1 MVRAEE
7 SAVTRADVV
16 IIGGGGAGLAAASA
30 AAELGRRVILLEKN
44 PALGG
49 STAWSVGSVSAT
61 CTPHQIRMG
70 IKDCPEHH
78 LEDLQRFSGDLAGRD
93 NFSLARVLT
102 ENTPA
107 MFRWLLATGL
117 EFVGPLPEPP
127 HRQPRMHNILPNSK
141 AFPYWLGRH
150 CRRLGVDIRLN
161 TRVDRLIVDAGR
173 ITGVAATLP
182 DGRRHDFIAQGG
194 VVLAAGDFSASR
206 ELKAKYA
213 SEEVA
218 AVDAVNPTST
228 GDGIRMALE
237 RGAVVVNGDHLRG
250 PIMRFVPPLRPKLIQ
265 RLPPLRWL
273 TRAMRWSF
281 DYLPA
286 WLLRPF
292 LMSFLT
298 TALAPS
304 HELFRHGA
312 ILVDKDGLRFA
323 DEHDRPDR
331 AAAMRRDGMAFIVF
345 DQSVADQFSSWPNF
359 ISTAP
364 AVGYAYLDDY
374 RRTRRD
380 IFHRAGTLAEL
391 AARMG
396 VPRDAFEKTVA
407 DYNAGREMRG
417 ASARGGRPR
426 VAVPPFYALGP
437 AKAYI
442 IFTNGGLKVTER
454 LEVVSAAGDIIPGL
468 YAAGSNGQGGMLL
481 EGHGHHL
488 GWAFVSGRL
497 AGRHAALLA
506 SDGVGD
512 ANRSESVTGAK
523 RLLDGINGATS

>member
-1 MVRAEE
+1 VVGAKGGDGVLRLSFPGEPRALNPNASPLDEYALFIGQNIFSKLVSLTDDGRVLPDVAEQWSESDDGLSYTFRLRSDVRWHDGRPLTSE
-7 SAVTRADVV
+7 DVRSTFAQ
-16 IIGGGGAGLAAASA
+16 IATSSNSELAAH
-30 AAELGRRVILLEKN
+30 V
-44 PALGG
+44 
-49 STAWSVGSVSAT
+49 
-61 CTPHQIRMG
+61 
-70 IKDCPEHH
+70 
-78 LEDLQRFSGDLAGRD
+78 AG
-93 NFSLARVLT
+93 
-102 ENTPA
+102 
-107 MFRWLLATGL
+107 
-117 EFVGPLPEPP
+117 
-127 HRQPRMHNILPNSK
+127 
-141 AFPYWLGRH
+141 
-150 CRRLGVDIRLN
+150 
-161 TRVDRLIVDAGR
+161 
-173 ITGVAATLP
+173 
-182 DGRRHDFIAQGG
+182 
-194 VVLAAGDFSASR
+194 
-206 ELKAKYA
+206 
-213 SEEVA
+213 
-218 AVDAVNPTST
+218 VDAVNPTST

-237 RGAVVVNGDHLRG
+237 HGAVVVNGDHMHG
-250 PIMRFVPPLRPKLIQ
+250 PIMRFVPPMRPKLIQ

-273 TRAMRWSF
+273 TQAMRWSF

-286 WLLRPF
+286 RLLRPF

-304 HELFRHGA
+304 HDLFRRGA

-323 DEHDRPDR
+323 DEQLGPDR
-331 AAAMRRDGMAFIVF
+331 AAVRRREGMAFIVF
-345 DQSVADQFSSWPNF
+345 DKLVADLFSSWPNF

-396 VPRDAFEKTVA
+396 VPRDSFEKTIA
-407 DYNAGREMRG
+407 DYNAGRQADG
-417 ASARGGRPR
+417 ASVRGERPL

-454 LEVVSAAGDIIPGL
+454 LEVVNAAGAIIPRL

-506 SDGVGD
+506 SDGG
-512 ANRSESVTGAK
+512 SGAVMP
-523 RLLDGINGATS
+523 NPVS

>member
-1 MVRAEE
+1 MNDAGL
-7 SAVTRADVV
+7 TTGCDVV
-16 IIGGGGAGLAAASA
+16 VVGGGGAGLAAASA
-30 AAELGRRVILLEKN
+30 AARLGRRVVLLEKN
-44 PALGG
+44 PELGG

-61 CTPHQIRMG
+61 CTPHQIAQG
-70 IKDCPEHH
+70 IKDSPQYHW
-78 LEDLQRFSGDLAGRD
+78 EDLKRFSGELAHRD
-93 NFSLARVLT
+93 NSILARVLT
-102 ENTPA
+102 EDTPE
-107 MFRWLLATGL
+107 MFRWLLSTGL
-117 EFVGPLPEPP
+117 EFVGPFPEPP
-127 HRQPRMHNILPNSK
+127 HRQPRMHNVLPNSK
-141 AFPYWLGRH
+141 AFPYLLGRH

-161 TRVDRLIVDAGR
+161 TRADRLIADAGR

-194 VVLAAGDFSASR
+194 VVLAGGDFSASR

-213 SEEVA
+213 SEEIA
-218 AVDAVNPTST
+218 GVDAVNPTST

-250 PIMRFVPPLRPKLIQ
+250 PIVRFVPPLRPKLIQ
-265 RLPPLRWL
+265 RLPPLRLL
-273 TRAMRWSF
+273 TRTMRWSF
-281 DYLPA
+281 DNLPV

-312 ILVDKDGLRFA
+312 ILVDMDGLRFA
-323 DEHDRPDR
+323 DEHDQPDR
-331 AAAMRRDGMAFIVF
+331 AAARRRGGTAFIVF
-345 DQSVADQFSSWPNF
+345 DKAVADRFSSWPNF

-374 RRTRRD
+374 RRTRQD
-380 IFHRAGTLAEL
+380 IFHRAGTPAEL

-396 VPRDAFEKTVA
+396 VPRDVFEKTVA
-407 DYNAGREMRG
+407 DYNAGNAAHG
-417 ASARGGRPR
+417 ASARGERPQ
-426 VAVPPFYALGP
+426 VVVPPFYALGP

-454 LEVVSAAGDIIPGL
+454 LEVVNAAEEIIPGL

-506 SDGVGD
+506 SDGGSG
-512 ANRSESVTGAK
+512 AVTSNH
-523 RLLDGINGATS
+523 IS

>member
-1 MVRAEE
+1 MND
-7 SAVTRADVV
+7 AVPASEYDVV
-16 IIGGGGAGLAAASA
+16 VVGGGGAGLAAASEA
-30 AAELGRRVILLEKN
+30 ARLGRRVVLLEKN
-44 PALGG
+44 PDLGG
-49 STAWSVGSVSAT
+49 TTAWSVGSVSAT
-61 CTPHQIRMG
+61 CTPHQIRKG

-78 LEDLQRFSGDLAGRD
+78 LEDLKLFSGELVDRD
-93 NFSLARVLT
+93 NFILARVLT
-102 ENTPA
+102 ENTPE
-107 MFRWLLATGL
+107 MFRWLLSTGL
-117 EFVGPLPEPP
+117 EFVGPFPEPP
-127 HRQPRMHNILPNSK
+127 HRQPRMHNILPNSR
-141 AFPYWLGRH
+141 AFPYLLGRH

-161 TRVDRLIVDAGR
+161 TRADRLIADAGR
-173 ITGVAATLP
+173 ITGVAVTLP
-182 DGRRHDFIAQGG
+182 DGRRHDFMAQGG
-194 VVLAAGDFSASR
+194 VVLAGGDFSASP

-218 AVDAVNPTST
+218 GVDAVNPTST

-237 RGAVVVNGDHLRG
+237 HGAVVVNGDHMHG
-250 PIMRFVPPLRPKLIQ
+250 PIMRFVPPMRPKLIQ

-273 TRAMRWSF
+273 TRTMRWSF

-304 HELFRHGA
+304 HDLFRHGA
-312 ILVDKDGLRFA
+312 ILVDRDGLRFA
-323 DEHDRPDR
+323 DEHQGPDR
-331 AAAMRRDGMAFIVF
+331 AAVRRRGGMAFIVF
-345 DQSVADQFSSWPNF
+345 DKLVADRFSSWPNF

-396 VPRDAFEKTVA
+396 VPRDAFEQTIA
-407 DYNAGREMRG
+407 DYNAGRQPHG
-417 ASARGGRPR
+417 ASPRGDRPL
-426 VAVPPFYALGP
+426 VTVPPFYALGP

-454 LEVVSAAGDIIPGL
+454 LEVVNAAGAIIPGL

-497 AGRHAALLA
+497 AGRHAALLH
-506 SDGVGD
+506 
-512 ANRSESVTGAK
+512 NTTQ
-523 RLLDGINGATS
+523 LI

>member
-1 MVRAEE
+1 M
-7 SAVTRADVV
+7 SDAVLNSEYDVV
-16 IIGGGGAGLAAASA
+16 VVGGGGAGLAAASEA
-30 AAELGRRVILLEKN
+30 ARLGRRVVLLEKN
-44 PALGG
+44 PDLGG
-49 STAWSVGSVSAT
+49 TTAWSVGSVSAT
-61 CTPHQIRMG
+61 CTPHQIAKG

-78 LEDLQRFSGDLAGRD
+78 LEDLKLFSGELVDRD
-93 NFSLARVLT
+93 NFILARVLT
-102 ENTPA
+102 ENTPD
-107 MFRWLLATGL
+107 MFRWLLSTGL
-117 EFVGPLPEPP
+117 VFVGPLPEPP

-141 AFPYWLGRH
+141 AFPYLLGRH

-161 TRVDRLIVDAGR
+161 TRADRLIADAGR
-173 ITGVAATLP
+173 ITGVAVTLP
-182 DGRRHDFIAQGG
+182 DGRRHDFMARGG
-194 VVLAAGDFSASR
+194 VVLAGGDFSASP

-218 AVDAVNPTST
+218 GVDAVNPTST

-237 RGAVVVNGDHLRG
+237 HGAVVLNGDHMHG
-250 PIMRFVPPLRPKLIQ
+250 PIMRFVPPKRPKLIQ

-273 TRAMRWSF
+273 TRSMRWSF

-304 HELFRHGA
+304 HELFRRGA
-312 ILVDKDGLRFA
+312 ILVDKQGLRFA
-323 DEHDRPDR
+323 DERDRPD
-331 AAAMRRDGMAFIVF
+331 AAAAQRPDGMAFIVF
-345 DQSVADQFSSWPNF
+345 DKPVADAFCAWPNF

-374 RRTRRD
+374 RRTRPD
-380 IFHRAGTLAEL
+380 IFHRANTFAEL
-391 AARMG
+391 AASMG
-396 VPRDAFEKTVA
+396 IPRDRFETTIA
-407 DYNAGREMRG
+407 DYNGGNAAG
-417 ASARGGRPR
+417 ASPRAERPSL
-426 VAVPPFYALGP
+426 ATPPYYALGP
-437 AKAYI
+437 LKAYI

-454 LEVVSAAGDIIPGL
+454 VEVVNSDGAIIPGL

-506 SDGVGD
+506 SDGQP
-512 ANRSESVTGAK
+512 N
-523 RLLDGINGATS
+523 

>member
-1 MVRAEE
+1 MVQAGD
-7 SAVTRADVV
+7 ATRTAADVV
-16 IIGGGGAGLAAASA
+16 VVGGGGAGLAAASA
-30 AAELGRRVILLEKN
+30 AAELGRHVILLEKN
-44 PALGG
+44 PDLGG

-61 CTPHQIRMG
+61 CTPHQIGKG

-78 LEDLQRFSGDLAGRD
+78 LEDLMRFSGELVHRD
-93 NFSLARVLT
+93 NLSLARVLT
-102 ENTPA
+102 ENTSA
-107 MFRWLLATGL
+107 MFRWLLAMGL
-117 EFVGPLPEPP
+117 VFVGPFPEPP
-127 HRQPRMHNILPNSK
+127 HRQPRMHNVLPNSK
-141 AFPYWLGRH
+141 AFPYLLGRH
-150 CRRLGVDIRLN
+150 CRGLGVDIRLN
-161 TRVDRLIVDAGR
+161 VRADQLIADAGR

-194 VVLAAGDFSASR
+194 VVLAGGDFSASR

-265 RLPPLRWL
+265 RLPPLHPL
-273 TRAMRWSF
+273 TLAMRWSF
-281 DYLPA
+281 DHLPA

-304 HELFRHGA
+304 HDLFRHGA
-312 ILVDKDGLRFA
+312 ILVDMDGVRFA
-323 DEHDRPDR
+323 DERNRPDR
-331 AAAMRRDGMAFIVF
+331 AAAKRRGGMAFIVF
-345 DQSVADQFSSWPNF
+345 DKLVADQFSSWPNF

-391 AARMG
+391 AARMD
-396 VPRDAFEKTVA
+396 VPRDGFEKTVA
-407 DYNAGREMRG
+407 DYNAGKEVHG
-417 ASARGGRPR
+417 ASVRGTRPA

-454 LEVVSAAGDIIPGL
+454 LEVVNAAGAVIPGL

-488 GWAFVSGRL
+488 GWAFVSGRI
-497 AGRHAALLA
+497 AGRHAALSARKA
-506 SDGVGD
+506 SLIG
-512 ANRSESVTGAK
+512 
-523 RLLDGINGATS
+523 